1 MVFYS
6 IMEDSDDNIIR
17 LYILCLSNSE
27 KSRYCT
33 FYMLYIGSTIS
44 SFLFFMSTTRYVIC
58 YAYLLFVTFCKIF
71 TFFMLKNILQKGII
85 GFCKFWSSI
94 FWFIHR

>member
-6 IMEDSDDNIIR
+6 IMEDGYDNI
-17 LYILCLSNSE
+17 LSIYEVCFRNTE
-27 KSRYCT
+27 KPHHCT
-33 FYMLYIGSTIS
+33 FYMLYIGSIIS

-85 GFCKFWSSI
+85 GFYKFWSSI